1 MREYV
6 ERKIPIM
13 KRSVSTDDAIE
24 LFEKLGMY
32 DKARLFR
39 YRMVSRSISKAL
51 TGLRTTITGTW
62 CRIQATSS
70 ILT

>member
-1 MREYV
+1 
-6 ERKIPIM
+6 M

-39 YRMVSRSISKAL
+39 YRMVSRVNIYSID
-51 TGLRTTITGTW
+51 GFEDYYYGR
-62 CRIQATSS
+62 CV
-70 ILT
+70 